1 MSLTNPTEETIAAIA
16 SAVSPGEGAIAIVKV
31 SGPLAKKVV
40 STIVR
45 IPGKQEWKSHSI
57 LYGYVINQKTKKKI
71 DEVLILIMDG
81 PRSFTGEDV
90 VEIHCHG
97 GLIAVQQVLQQVLI
111 QLLSSLHGNE
121 SLLHLPL

>member
-45 IPGKQEWKSHSI
+45 IPGKQAWKSHSI
-57 LYGYVINQKTKKKI
+57 LYGYVINPKTKKKI
-71 DEVLILIMDG
+71 EKIK
-81 PRSFTGEDV
+81 
-90 VEIHCHG
+90 
-97 GLIAVQQVLQQVLI
+97 
-111 QLLSSLHGNE
+111 
-121 SLLHLPL
+121 